1 MAGKKKAD
9 AFHRLRFAVPK
20 EDESIIR
27 WLNAQSN
34 MSYSLRVLIKRAILK
49 SGYTDITCELIER
62 DRRGRP
68 TQNTVDHMHEAE
80 SLLASEFEERMPGKP
95 TAQIPS
101 EPVKTSE
108 VKAPVS
114 QTREAPEDAPFDPMG
129 GMMGSSH
136 SRVEDFM

>member
-49 SGYTDITCELIER
+49 NGYTDITCELIER

-68 TQNTVDHMHEAE
+68 TQNTVDHMNEAE

-101 EPVKTSE
+101 EPVKQPEPS
-108 VKAPVS
+108 VVQPK
-114 QTREAPEDAPFDPMG
+114 EAPEDAPFDPMG
-129 GMMGSSH
+129 GMMGSSR